1 MTERFRHVR
10 PDTVVLMAPHK
21 TCNHPILLWRAR
33 RDQLMLRPE
42 ALTVAGYVWLVK
54 IGGGT
59 MALASDR
66 ALGNPEDYLEEI
78 KLLMG
83 GRRVEKE

>member
-1 MTERFRHVR
+1 MTERFRHVM
-10 PDTVVLMAPHK
+10 PDTVVLTAPHK
-21 TCNHPILLWRAR
+21 TCNHPILPW

-66 ALGNPEDYLEEI
+66 ALGNPEDYPEEI